1 MLNGDERREK
11 ILEILGKSTEPV
23 SGTALSKLLGVSRQ
37 IVVQDVALIRAVNK
51 NIMATNKGYILYTE
65 KETDKSRRTLCLK
78 HTNEQMS
85 DELNTIV
92 DLGGKVLDVVV
103 DHEIYGQ
110 IMVDL
115 IINNRHDVEDFIK
128 KVEKGGASPLNALT
142 NGVHYHTITAESEE
156 TLNAIED
163 KLRKKGYIYNA

>member
-1 MLNGDERREK
+1 MLSGEERRNQ
-11 ILEILGKSTEPV
+11 ILEILEKSTEPV

-51 NIMATNKGYILYTE
+51 NIMATNKGYILFVQ
-65 KETDKSRRTLCLK
+65 KEDNRKHRTICVK
-78 HTNEQMS
+78 HTKEQTA

-92 DLGGKVLDVVV
+92 DLGGRVLDVVV

-115 IINNRHDVEDFIK
+115 IINNRLDVEDFLK
-128 KVEKGGASPLNALT
+128 KVEKHGAAPLNALT
-142 NGVHYHTITAESEE
+142 NGVHYHTITADSEE

-163 KLRKKGYIYNA
+163 KLRKKGYIYVC